1 MGPRRWVVA
10 EDRTRWD
17 LALTV
22 ALVVYVV
29 LLAVAT
35 YGEIFENDAILGW
48 FR

>member
-1 MGPRRWVVA
+1 
-10 EDRTRWD
+10 
-17 LALTV
+17 V
-22 ALVVYVV
+22 ALVIYVV